1 MRRLDWPARDT
12 LAKFRIQEPS
22 ALSRRDL
29 LRPARVKWWRSCK
42 HEAGSVARVP
52 PMEIERRVAE
62 AAPTPF
68 PKRVVSIKPDYE
80 AILEAR
86 AIAGVQPIFPLRASL
101 L

>member
-1 MRRLDWPARDT
+1 
-12 LAKFRIQEPS
+12 
-22 ALSRRDL
+22 
-29 LRPARVKWWRSCK
+29 
-42 HEAGSVARVP
+42 
-52 PMEIERRVAE
+52 MEIERRVAE

-80 AILEAR
+80 VILEAR